1 MIDTTK
7 LIPRRSKTSALS
19 PNSLINLNVIKVT
32 TKKIDD
38 ILKERL
44 VLSKIRYGIERQQ
57 LERSLRRGTETRL
70 EDSDDNE
77 KDYDITND
85 PNPRKPK
92 PGLGGIL
99 GGLFKG
105 IISSIGGVVFTT
117 LPLLLRFSKFFRKI
131 ANPFTLITGTIL
143 GGIRII
149 TRSTDREGKK
159 IKKKDV
165 DQVKGNNINNV
176 FNNFTGGLQELVF
189 GIIAGAVATRA
200 INKIRFSGAMT
211 REELEVAYGNLALS
225 QRYDL
230 GLKTGLARGREEGVF
245 TGRKIGFKQGY
256 QRGSDEM
263 FESFG
268 RMMMEDEQTLRKADE
283 NFRNRT
289 ITKKIVK
296 KESFVGDRL
305 GVSAGDKEFFE
316 RLKLDPALG
325 RMGAD
330 PKELLRKKTMS
341 NRKRMLDDIY
351 FGRDPG
357 REVIDD
363 FFDPDVDDLI
373 KEADEFIGVDEKTGK
388 LIKEKKVK
396 PRRARKRPSNAK
408 SLEQIKAEIDAR
420 NPTYRGKSGGK
431 LPMKGKMKADF
442 LAKQSAKKGVGKK
455 GLGRLLSNIGGGQF
469 LKPIRKF
476 ISEGI
481 GTIPIIG
488 DLIGLLLDVF
498 IFGEPVGRAAFM
510 AGGGILG
517 GFLGGLA
524 GAIGGPPGVLIGS
537 IIGGIGGD
545 LLGAAFYDLIFR
557 RGEGSNLKGRLPI
570 STVKGATK
578 GLFTGGFAGY
588 GTYML
593 GEGGRE
599 FVLDADSTS
608 ALERRSPGFLMA
620 LNKARGAE
628 AIGVIEDYASY
639 DKASTGKEKMVP
651 VPIPIPQKESSTQEI
666 MMTDS
671 EAGGG
676 TGGGFITFLSEHY
689 RRA

>member
-44 VLSKIRYGIERQQ
+44 VLSKIRYGIEKQQ

-117 LPLLLRFSKFFRKI
+117 LPLLLRFSKLFRKI

-143 GGIRII
+143 GGIGII
-149 TRSTDREGKK
+149 TRLTDREGKK
-159 IKKKDV
+159 IKKRDV
-165 DQVKGNNINNV
+165 DQVKGNNIKNV

-200 INKIRFSGAMT
+200 INKIRFKNMVT
-211 REELEVAYGNLALS
+211 REDIEVGMQRLALS
-225 QRYDL
+225 QRYEAGLKL
-230 GLKTGLARGREEGVF
+230 GLKQGRLEGF
-245 TGRKIGFKQGY
+245 TDGRLEGY
-256 QRGSDEM
+256 ALGYKKGSDEM
-263 FESFG
+263 LNAMDEMIEGG
-268 RMMMEDEQTLRKADE
+268 RTQ
-283 NFRNRT
+283 RT
-289 ITKKIVK
+289 ITKRLIK
-296 KESFVGDRL
+296 KEALVGDRL
-305 GVSAGDKEFFE
+305 GVSSKDPEFFK
-316 RLKLDPALG
+316 RLKLDPAFG
-325 RMGAD
+325 KRGAD
-330 PKELLRKKTMS
+330 PKEILREQRLINERRLLNDIFKK
-341 NRKRMLDDIY
+341 
-351 FGRDPG
+351 DPAT
-357 REVIDD
+357 RVIDD
-363 FFDPDVDDLI
+363 FFDPDVEDII
-373 KEADEFIGVDEKTGK
+373 KEADEFIGIDESGN
-388 LIKEKKVK
+388 LIKEKKVT
-396 PRRARKRPSNAK
+396 PRRARRRKPSK
-408 SLEQIKAEIDAR
+408 SVEQIKAEIDAR
-420 NPTYRGKSGGK
+420 NPTFTGKSGGK
-431 LPMKGKMKADF
+431 LP
-442 LAKQSAKKGVGKK
+442 LKKGMKVKKVVGKK
-455 GLGRLLSNIGGGQF
+455 GLGKLLSNIGGTQF
-469 LKPIRKF
+469 IKPIRKF
-476 ISEGI
+476 ISEGV

-510 AGGGILG
+510 AGGSILG

-524 GAIGGPPGVLIGS
+524 GTIGGPPGVLIGS

-545 LLGAAFYDLIFR
+545 LLGAAFYDLLFR
-557 RGEGSNLKGRLPI
+557 RGQGSNLGDRLPI

-599 FVLDADSTS
+599 FVLDADSTA
-608 ALERRSPGFLMA
+608 ALERKSPGFLMA

-639 DKASTGKEKMVP
+639 DKTSTGKEKMIP
-651 VPIPIPQKESSTQEI
+651 VPIPIPQKDSSTQEI
-666 MMTDS
+666 MITDS

-676 TGGGFITFLSEHY
+676 TGGGFLTFLSEHY

>member
-85 PNPRKPK
+85 PNPKKPK

-105 IISSIGGVVFTT
+105 IISSIGGVVFTV
-117 LPLLLRFSKFFRKI
+117 LPLLLRFSKLFRKI

-143 GGIRII
+143 GGIGII
-149 TRSTDREGKK
+149 TRLTDREGKK

-165 DQVKGNNINNV
+165 DQVKGNNLSNV
-176 FNNFTGGLQELVF
+176 FGNFNNAIQELVF
-189 GIIAGAVATRA
+189 GIIAGAVATRTISNLRTA
-200 INKIRFSGAMT
+200 NLRAQLKGKISDDQARILLQRDALANRYQKGL
-211 REELEVAYGNLALS
+211 RIGLERGRS
-225 QRYDL
+225 E
-230 GLKTGLARGREEGVF
+230 GFARGY
-245 TGRKIGFKQGY
+245 KK
-256 QRGSDEM
+256 GSSEM
-263 FESFG
+263 FEAFDK
-268 RMMMEDEQTLRKADE
+268 MMMEGDRTP
-283 NFRNRT
+283 RT

-296 KESFVGDRL
+296 KEALVGDRL
-305 GVSAGDKEFFE
+305 GVSARDKEFFQ
-316 RLKLDPALG
+316 RLKLDPSLG
-325 RMGAD
+325 RRGVD
-330 PKELLRKKTMS
+330 PKEILSKNTLS
-341 NRKRMLDDIY
+341 NRKKMLNDIY

-357 REVIDD
+357 REAIDE
-363 FFDPDVDDLI
+363 FFDPDVEDLI

-388 LIKEKKVK
+388 LIKEKKVT
-396 PRRARKRPSNAK
+396 PRRARRRKPSK
-408 SLEQIKAEIDAR
+408 TVEQLKAEIDAR
-420 NPTYRGKSGGK
+420 NPTFTGKSGGK

-442 LAKQSAKKGVGKK
+442 LAKKAAGKK
-455 GLGRLLSNIGGGQF
+455 GLGKLLTNIGGTQF
-469 LKPIRKF
+469 IKPIRKF
-476 ISEGI
+476 ISEGVA
-481 GTIPIIG
+481 TIPIIG
-488 DLIGLLLDVF
+488 DLIGILLDVF
-498 IFGEPVGRAAFM
+498 VFGEPVGRAAFM
-510 AGGGILG
+510 ASGSILG

-524 GAIGGPPGVLIGS
+524 GTIGGPPGVLIGS

-545 LLGAAFYDLIFR
+545 LLGAAFYDLLFR
-557 RGEGSNLKGRLPI
+557 RGEGSNLGGRLPI

-599 FVLDADSTS
+599 FVLDADSTA
-608 ALERRSPGFLMA
+608 ALERKSPGFLMA

-639 DKASTGKEKMVP
+639 DKTSTGREKMIP
-651 VPIPIPQKESSTQEI
+651 VPIPIPQKDSSTQQI
-666 MMTDS
+666 IMTDS
-671 EAGGG
+671 EVGGG
-676 TGGGFITFLSEHY
+676 TGGGFLTFLSEHY